1 MKKRMAKKLSLLI
14 LPVLLFSVA
23 VIPQTLVAAPEKVDF
38 LLNWKIT
45 GDHSPYY
52 VALKK
57 GWFKEAGLDVNII
70 VGQGSGYSVQAVD
83 SGKADIAIS
92 DAPVP
97 ISSREKGAKVR
108 IIGTI
113 FDKHP
118 NCTFFWKD
126 GGIKEPKDLAGKTVA
141 VPATDG
147 HKVMFPAFAKLI
159 GIDPKSVNF
168 VNIEPAAKVSALAS
182 RKADAVF
189 ELYTGKPFM
198 EAAIP
203 PDKLGYFLWSD
214 FGFNA
219 YAHSY
224 IVSDDTIVKKPETL
238 RKFLNVA
245 YKAWEYTCNNPKE
258 SIDILAEYHPIN
270 KEEYMKNLATVLEFI
285 KTDRFRKKGL
295 GYIEPAQIKATYDL
309 VNEYQSKLS
318 FPVKDSYDDRFLP
331 KTPYTGF

>member
-1 MKKRMAKKLSLLI
+1 MKKVFKKLTLFI
-14 LPVLLFSVA
+14 LVVLMVA
-23 VIPQTLVAAPEKVDF
+23 VLIPQGMAAPRLEKVDF

-52 VALKK
+52 VALKN
-57 GWFKEAGLDVNII
+57 GWYKDAGLDVNII

-97 ISSREKGAKVR
+97 ISSREQGAKIK
-108 IIGTI
+108 IIGVI

-118 NCTFFWKD
+118 NCTYFWK
-126 GGIKEPKDLAGKTVA
+126 GEGINEPKDLAGKTVA

-159 GIDPKSVNF
+159 GIDPKSVTF
-168 VNIEPAAKVSALAS
+168 VNIEPAAKVAALAS
-182 RKADAVF
+182 KKADAVF

-203 PDKLGYFLWSD
+203 VEKLGYFLWAD
-214 FGFNA
+214 YGFNA

-224 IVSDDTIVKKPETL
+224 IASDDTIKKRPEML
-238 RKFLNVA
+238 KKFLDVT
-245 YKAWEYTCNNPKE
+245 YRAWEYTANHPTE
-258 SIDILAEYHPIN
+258 AIDILAEYHPIN
-270 KEEYMKNLATVLEFI
+270 KAEYNKNLETVLEFVR
-285 KTDRFRKKGL
+285 TDRLRQKGL
-295 GYIEPAQIKATYDL
+295 GYIDPAQIQSTYDL
-309 VNEYQSKLS
+309 VNEYQTKLS
-318 FPVKDSYDDRFLP
+318 FPIKDCYDASFLP
-331 KTPYTGF
+331 AKPYTNF